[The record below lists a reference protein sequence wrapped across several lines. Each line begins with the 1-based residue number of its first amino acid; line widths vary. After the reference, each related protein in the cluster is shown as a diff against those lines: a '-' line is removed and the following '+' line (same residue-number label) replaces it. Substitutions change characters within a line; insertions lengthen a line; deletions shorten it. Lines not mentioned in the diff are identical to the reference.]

1 MTEVSQ
7 AYEVLSD
14 PEKRKVYDQF
24 GLEYLLRGGPAPSPG
39 GDGGGAGPSGG
50 MPGGFSFGGMP
61 SGGGGGTRTFHF
73 STGPGGGTHGFSFSN
88 ADDIFREF
96 TKSSGGAGRGGF
108 DDDIFSMLGG
118 MGGGGGGSFRSRPG
132 AGASFPSSKTNRAPT
147 PEPTIIEKDLP
158 LTLDEIFKG
167 TTKTVVAKSKS
178 FDASGKRTV
187 KDVPLEAVIKPGMRA
202 GTKIKYRNIGDGEE
216 GGRQDMHLIVKY
228 VCGEPRKTFDSI
240 NGRLLTTS
248 TD

>member
-1 MTEVSQ
+1 MSQ

-39 GDGGGAGPSGG
+39 GGGGGGGAGPGG
-50 MPGGFSFGGMP
+50 MPGGFNFGGGMP
-61 SGGGGGTRTFHF
+61 RGGSRTFHF
-73 STGPGGGTHGFSFSN
+73 STGPGGTNGFSFSN

-96 TKSSGGAGRGGF
+96 AKSSGGGGGMGGGVPGGF

-118 MGGGGGGSFRSRPG
+118 MGGAGAGGFRSRPTSG
-132 AGASFPSSKTNRAPT
+132 GFSSAKANRAPT
-147 PEPTIIEKDLP
+147 PEPTVIEKDLP
-158 LTLDEIFKG
+158 VTLDEVFKG
-167 TTKTVVAKSKS
+167 TTKTVNAKSKS

-228 VCGEPRKTFDSI
+228 VCDDDPPPFLSA
-240 NGRLLTTS
+240 S
-248 TD
+248 W